1 MWKEVT
7 RRITQFVLVYDI
19 DVNLHARDNIIKLQ
33 SLIHNQ
39 FMANRFNGE
48 AIHAPWDISAG
59 QTHPQLTKPPPRQI
73 EPIKRAFPVIA
84 EPRKGILKNCSLCLR
99 EGHQPFNCMVYR
111 TTEQRITRLTEQG
124 RCLICAREGHR
135 RDTCS
140 STVLC
145 FRCGGN
151 HHVWICSE
159 QNKVPIKESNSI
171 PLGRRIPVVEGHN
184 GERPNSRVS
193 NPVVS
198 PSEESITTRIVSA
211 VSRNDTFDETAS
223 EAAAAIQTARQT
235 MSIAGMNLRE
245 FVSAD
250 PTVLKDLPPET
261 VLVGETQKV
270 LGIFRQQ
277 LSECLLAISSNVNQ
291 IPAIE
296 ALPDESSSLDS
307 ICLAAE
313 RLSRKLNQAQTL
325 LQNWTVIFKE
335 IREEEM
341 DLFSGFVVDN
351 ETPGEVMSEGSD
363 VQTREAIH
371 APWDIS
377 AGQTHPQLTKP
388 PPRQIEPIKRAFP
401 VIAEPRKGI
410 LKNCSLCLREGH
422 QPFNCMVYRTTEQ
435 RITRLTEQGR
445 CLICAREG
453 HRRDT
458 CSSTVLCFRCGG
470 NHHVWIC
477 PEQNKVPIKGSNS
490 IPLGRRI
497 PVVGG
502 HNGERPNS
510 RVSNPVVSPSEES
523 ITTRIV
529 SAVTRNDTFDSFSEQ
544 IPEGQPQPTAYLM
557 VKEIKIFLALGLA
570 RLLPCPGLAPLK
582 PV

>member
-1 MWKEVT
+1 MSS
-7 RRITQFVLVYDI
+7 
-19 DVNLHARDNIIKLQ
+19 II
-33 SLIHNQ
+33 
-39 FMANRFNGE
+39 
-48 AIHAPWDISAG
+48 
-59 QTHPQLTKPPPRQI
+59 
-73 EPIKRAFPVIA
+73 V
-84 EPRKGILKNCSLCLR
+84 
-99 EGHQPFNCMVYR
+99 
-111 TTEQRITRLTEQG
+111 
-124 RCLICAREGHR
+124 
-135 RDTCS
+135 
-140 STVLC
+140 
-145 FRCGGN
+145 
-151 HHVWICSE
+151 
-159 QNKVPIKESNSI
+159 
-171 PLGRRIPVVEGHN
+171 
-184 GERPNSRVS
+184 
-193 NPVVS
+193 
-198 PSEESITTRIVSA
+198 
-211 VSRNDTFDETAS
+211 
-223 EAAAAIQTARQT
+223 
-235 MSIAGMNLRE
+235 
-245 FVSAD
+245 
-250 PTVLKDLPPET
+250 
-261 VLVGETQKV
+261 
-270 LGIFRQQ
+270 RQQ
-277 LSECLLAISSNVNQ
+277 LSECLLAISSDVNQ

-296 ALPDESSSLDS
+296 ALPDESSSLDP
-307 ICLAAE
+307 ICLTAE

-325 LQNWTVIFKE
+325 LQNWTVILSNPVKE
-335 IREEEM
+335 IREEEI

-351 ETPGEVMSEGSD
+351 ETPSEVMSKGSD
-363 VQTREAIH
+363 VQTRLDLKIDRIRARANQSTPNGAHPNNHARPLVNLPALQLPDFDGHEENWPSFWAAFSHTIHDNSALTGAQKLTYLVGRLRGNSRALIDGFALTDHNYPIVIDLLKSRFGDDQKRADRLRSELFHLAKPSGHSNSLRIFSENVDRICRQLESLGNNLDDNPFLTVAIKEKLPTEVKAQLYDKEMEDGTPWSSKQWRERLVRVVCLREAIH

-422 QPFNCMVYRTTEQ
+422 QPFNCMVYRSTEQ

-529 SAVTRNDTFDSFSEQ
+529 SAVSRNDTFESFSEQ
-544 IPEGQPQPTAYLM
+544 IPEKQT
-557 VKEIKIFLALGLA
+557 
-570 RLLPCPGLAPLK
+570 
-582 PV
+582 